1 MEDTQVN
8 KTHRNTDIQT
18 GRDPT
23 LSPTYSVC
31 VMTKTT
37 NKNKIAT
44 EKKKPD
50 RVGFHIDSLPPEKQF
65 A

>member
-8 KTHRNTDIQT
+8 KTHRHTDIQT

-31 VMTKTT
+31 V
-37 NKNKIAT
+37 
-44 EKKKPD
+44 
-50 RVGFHIDSLPPEKQF
+50 S
-65 A
+65 